1 MTPEIVQAIAE
12 NSPLAAVAILALLIL
27 FKVMEQKVEM
37 AKGMGDQQKDIA
49 GRYKDLCDSAQTW
62 GQQWIVA
69 LDRNTDA
76 FNANMKVMSD
86 TRDIIAG
93 MKELLAKEKKTA
105 AKAK

>member
-37 AKGMGDQQKDIA
+37 AKGMADQQKDIA

-62 GQQWIVA
+62 GQQWIIA

-76 FNANMKVMSD
+76 FNANMKVMAE
-86 TRDIIAG
+86 TRDVVG
-93 MKELLAKEKKTA
+93 DMRGLLAKEKKTT